1 LEQYKGCDILDI
13 NPGACLWS
21 QKLHEFLKPRNHV
34 LLEPNPELFSSYL
47 DPLLEKCGSKYKLV
61 VKDPLL
67 LPSYREL
74 ADEGA
79 FPLQTRVDPS
89 DPKGQ
94 DVNNTLLV
102 TGSLVWDPRLPGMGF
117 DSMAKQMYHHF
128 ASAAWSNDIFH
139 VFGPVRTLFW
149 VQSEDFSPMIAQ
161 ATNSMM
167 KSNRLLEMTQDL
179 NLVVSTEREERTR
192 GRGAIS
198 REPQYEIESTIRA
211 LQSARKQGLAI
222 PPKRQESGH
231 VLAALVEE
239 ASGGSG
245 IADTESTYELLH
257 QQQLAG
263 TASLKYGGR
272 VLIDSTELEK
282 QVRSEHPEMLPNEPG
297 LSKNKKIELKSM
309 RQHPKFP
316 LFRAYN
322 LSRSSLLGVIKAR
335 KKVEQAADIGED
347 MLRLELKALKM
358 EPGPDRDILVEQ
370 IKDLDKAWD
379 QSVASIDKN
388 LKTAPLNEIDDRIS
402 LRYPPHPRIQW
413 DSRPYEPLMAHEDE
427 AWPQTKLGLILA
439 TPLPRPQGESDDW
452 HEWVLDFVHGL
463 YSDPAKS
470 VPDALDTMQ
479 HSLSV
484 IAKDC
489 PSLMDPDKGG
499 RMQLKHLRVRM
510 LTMEMIHDLVKAYRD
525 WPFKA
530 PASDHIT
537 YFRHQGLRKHS
548 MRASL

>member
-34 LLEPNPELFSSYL
+34 LLEPTPELFSPYL
-47 DPLLEKCGSKYKLV
+47 DPLLEKPGSRYKLV
-61 VKDPLL
+61 VKDPLM

-74 ADEGA
+74 VDEGV
-79 FPLQTRVDPS
+79 FPHQTRVDPS

-128 ASAAWSNDIFH
+128 ASAAWSNDTIH
-139 VFGPVRTLFW
+139 AFGPVRTLLW
-149 VQSEDFSPMIAQ
+149 VPNDDFNAIIAQ
-161 ATNSMM
+161 ATNSMH
-167 KSNRLLEMTQDL
+167 KSNRLLEMTQEL
-179 NLVVSTEREERTR
+179 NLVVGTEREERSR

-198 REPQYEIESTIRA
+198 REPQYEIESTVRA
-211 LQSARKQGLAI
+211 LQSTRKLGLTI
-222 PPKRQESGH
+222 PPNRQESGH
-231 VLAALVEE
+231 VFAALVEK

-245 IADTESTYELLH
+245 IGDTQSTYELLR

-263 TASLKYGGR
+263 ATSLKYGGR

-282 QVRSEHPEMLPNEPG
+282 QVQSEHPEMLPNKPLLLG
-297 LSKNKKIELKSM
+297 NKIELKSM
-309 RQHPKFP
+309 KHHPKYA
-316 LFRAYN
+316 LFKAYN
-322 LSRSSLLGVIKAR
+322 LSHSSLIGVIKSR
-335 KKVEQAADIGED
+335 TKVEKAADIGEE
-347 MLRLELKALKM
+347 MLRLEHKALKM
-358 EPGPDRDILVEQ
+358 GPGPEKDALVEQ
-370 IKDLDKAWD
+370 IKELDRAWD
-379 QSVASIDKN
+379 QSATSVDKN
-388 LKTAPLNEIDDRIS
+388 LITAPLNEIDDRVS

-413 DSRPYEPLMAHEDE
+413 DSRPYEPLMSHEDE
-427 AWPQTKLGLILA
+427 TWPQNRVGLVLS
-439 TPLPRPQGESDDW
+439 TPLPRPRGEGDDW

-484 IAKDC
+484 IVKDC

-510 LTMEMIHDLVKAYRD
+510 LTKEMINELVKAYRD

-530 PASDHIT
+530 PGSDHIT
-537 YFRHQGLRKHS
+537 YFRHQGLRKH
-548 MRASL
+548 RLRGTL